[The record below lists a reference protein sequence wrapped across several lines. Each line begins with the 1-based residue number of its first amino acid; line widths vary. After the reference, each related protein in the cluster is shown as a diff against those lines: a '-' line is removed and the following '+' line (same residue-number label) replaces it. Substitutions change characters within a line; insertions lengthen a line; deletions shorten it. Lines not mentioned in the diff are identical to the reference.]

1 MYSDHDMWIGMTQK
15 KLEPFMPYDKTDQ
28 DSILRRASRLT
39 GNTLRDF
46 IEIGEEVI
54 GGTHTKG
61 RLGQIVEEGYF
72 DLDNNSSPLPDFRDA
87 GIELKVTP
95 MKKVGSGLV
104 SKERLILGII
114 NYDEVPKRHFKIFT
128 DKDSHILIVFYL
140 WEEGTDILDYEF
152 LKVVD
157 WRPTDEEWRMI
168 RDDWDVIEGY
178 IMRGE
183 AHLLSEKHTKY
194 LAACTKGVGH
204 GGDMRSQPFSIEPAK
219 QRALSFKASFM
230 TQLYHSHVDVGE
242 ILIDEVQDSTSILHG
257 EWSLEETFEEHI
269 VKYYNK
275 FVGLTCYEIEQ
286 ELNLDLDDSSKQYY
300 STLSMAMAGVTGK
313 KHIKEFEEAGIIIK
327 TIRTYRNGKPKE
339 SMSFPYIRFDE
350 IVEQEWQDSDF
361 FDQLDHEFFSPVFS
375 FTSNDTKSQSRK
387 DLVFKG
393 AFFWTISDEDMPVI
407 ESVWSDTKQKVLRG
421 DFDHFISMSDN
432 PIAHIRPHARNSL
445 DTVTYGGRKVKKVSF
460 WLKDTYIQEII
471 KKNLG

>member
-1 MYSDHDMWIGMTQK
+1 MTQK
-15 KLEPFMPYDKTDQ
+15 KLDPFMPYDKTDV
-28 DSILRRASRLT
+28 DSILRRASKLT

-46 IEIGEEVI
+46 IEYGEVVI

-61 RLGQIVEEGYF
+61 RLGQIVEVGYF
-72 DLDNNSSPLPDFRDA
+72 DLENNNSPLPDFKDA

-114 NYDEVPKRHFKIFT
+114 NYEDVPKKHFRIFT
-128 DKDSHILIVFYL
+128 DKDSHILMIFYL
-140 WEEGTDILDYEF
+140 WEEGADVLDYEF

-157 WRPTDEEWRMI
+157 WMPTDEEWRMI
-168 RDDWDVIEGY
+168 REDWEVIEGY

-194 LAACTKGVGH
+194 LAACTKGAGH

-242 ILIDEVQDSTSILHG
+242 TILDEVQDTISILHG
-257 EWSLEETFEEHI
+257 EWSPDETFEEHI
-269 VKYYNK
+269 IKYYSR
-275 FVGLTCYEIEQ
+275 FVGHTCSEIER
-286 ELNLDLDDSSKQYY
+286 ELNLELDDGSKQYY

-313 KHIKEFEEAGIIIK
+313 KHIKEFEEAGILIK
-327 TIRTYRNGKPKE
+327 TIRTYENGKPKE
-339 SMSFPYIRFDE
+339 SMSFPYIRFE
-350 IVEQEWQDSDF
+350 ELVEQDWEDSDF

-375 FTSNDTKSQSRK
+375 FTNKDTKSQSRK
-387 DLVFKG
+387 DLIFKG
-393 AFFWTISDEDMPVI
+393 AFFWTIPDEDMPVI
-407 ESVWSDTKQKVLRG
+407 ESVWLDTKGKVLDD
-421 DFDHFISMSDN
+421 DFDHFIGMSDN
-432 PIAHIRPHARNSL
+432 PIAHIRPHARNSM
-445 DTVTYGGRKVKKVSF
+445 DTATYKGRTVKKVSF
-460 WLKDTYIQEII
+460 WLKDTYIQGII
-471 KKNLG
+471 KKHLD